1 MRMYPSF
8 REGGKV
14 SQEKKRKEIPGRM
27 NSEERK
33 EMGRVEK
40 RGKASDIVS

>member
-1 MRMYPSF
+1 MYPSF

-14 SQEKKRKEIPGRM
+14 TQERKRKEISGRM

-33 EMGRVEK
+33 EMGRAEK
-40 RGKASDIVS
+40 RGKAGSIES